1 MKQTLITLAIIAAA
15 PAAMAGTYSPKID
28 NQSVTKALVNPNHL
42 SMLDMGALQIK
53 LAHMNNEA
61 ATTADNIKIFNSQN
75 HQFHETGAATYK
87 IPSLAVPIEPKP
99 TLQAQVPKLQT
110 VAQKT
115 PALAVPVTPAIK
127 SLQGATPKLRPVVQK
142 TPALAVPIE
151 PTPTLQA
158 QVPKLQTV
166 AQKTPALAV
175 PVEPTPTMQ
184 AQVPK
189 LQTAAQKTPALA
201 VPVEPTPTLQTQAPK
216 LQTAAQKTP
225 SLTTAPN
232 TTSAEQ
238 KIESLARNTTAIRE
252 QSNTNRLAID
262 KNTADI
268 KGLREDM
275 NKMGD
280 RINSVEAMNMATSN
294 LFQPYN
300 VGSVNVSV
308 GVGGYENAHALAVG
322 SGVRVNE
329 HLAVRG
335 SVAFEDAT
343 DSIGYGVGASYEW

>member
-1 MKQTLITLAIIAAA
+1 M
-15 PAAMAGTYSPKID
+15 
-28 NQSVTKALVNPNHL
+28 
-42 SMLDMGALQIK
+42 
-53 LAHMNNEA
+53 
-61 ATTADNIKIFNSQN
+61 
-75 HQFHETGAATYK
+75 
-87 IPSLAVPIEPKP
+87 
-99 TLQAQVPKLQT
+99 QAQVPKLQT
-110 VAQKT
+110 AAQKT
-115 PALAVPVTPAIK
+115 PALT
-127 SLQGATPKLRPVVQK
+127 
-142 TPALAVPIE
+142 
-151 PTPTLQA
+151 
-158 QVPKLQTV
+158 
-166 AQKTPALAV
+166 V

-189 LQTAAQKTPALA
+189 LQTAGQKTPALT
-201 VPVEPTPTLQTQAPK
+201 VPVEPTPTMQAQVPK
-216 LQTAAQKTP
+216 LQTASQKTP
-225 SLTTAPN
+225 SLTPDPN
-232 TTSAEQ
+232 TVSADQ
-238 KIESLARNTTAIRE
+238 KIDSLARHTAAIRD
-252 QSNTNRLAID
+252 QSNANRVAID

-322 SGVRVNE
+322 SGVRVND

>member
-1 MKQTLITLAIIAAA
+1 
-15 PAAMAGTYSPKID
+15 
-28 NQSVTKALVNPNHL
+28 
-42 SMLDMGALQIK
+42 
-53 LAHMNNEA
+53 
-61 ATTADNIKIFNSQN
+61 
-75 HQFHETGAATYK
+75 
-87 IPSLAVPIEPKP
+87 
-99 TLQAQVPKLQT
+99 
-110 VAQKT
+110 
-115 PALAVPVTPAIK
+115 LAVPVTPAIK

-142 TPALAVPIE
+142 TPALAVPVE

-158 QVPKLQTV
+158 Q
-166 AQKTPALAV
+166 
-175 PVEPTPTMQ
+175 E
-184 AQVPK
+184 PK

-201 VPVEPTPTLQTQAPK
+201 VPVEPTPTLQAQVPKLQTAAQKTPALVVPIEPTPTLQAQVPK

-225 SLTTAPN
+225 SLTKAPN
-232 TTSAEQ
+232 TTSTTSTTSTDQ
-238 KIESLARNTTAIRE
+238 KIESLARHTTAIHE
-252 QSNTNRLAID
+252 QSNANRVAID

-308 GVGGYENAHALAVG
+308 GVGGYEDAHALAVG